1 MSRVLWIAIVVF
13 LMAGCTPSVN
23 GVSMNENSESNGSSP
38 TTIQSVEELA
48 NSGELERA
56 DDEYL
61 KLRNQDTQGE
71 QMSGLELELARAH
84 MEAEEYLLATFY
96 AKNVLRG
103 GAGYDQSADAAYI
116 MVKSQFK
123 RYEKNPSDESMGDK
137 FVKIAKSYQNN
148 YYSSE
153 HSADVDYLLSEYQMI
168 KDERYEK
175 LAQSY
180 ENHGKPEAAEFY
192 RNKIGE

>member
-1 MSRVLWIAIVVF
+1 MLRAFWIAIVVF
-13 LMAGCTPSVN
+13 LLMGCTPSVN
-23 GVSMNENSESNGSSP
+23 GVGMDEGGDSNNSLLP
-38 TTIQSVEELA
+38 TIQSVEELA
-48 NSGELERA
+48 NSGQLERA

-61 KLRNQDTQGE
+61 RLRNHDTQGE
-71 QMSGLELELARAH
+71 QMSTLELELARAH
-84 MEAEEYLLATFY
+84 MEAGEYLLATFY

-103 GAGYDQSADAAYI
+103 GAGYDQSANAAYI
-116 MVKSQFK
+116 MVKSLFK
-123 RYEKNPSDESMGDK
+123 RYEKNPSDESMGER

-153 HSADVDYLLSEYQMI
+153 HSADVDYLLSEYQMTR
-168 KDERYEK
+168 DERYER

-180 ENHGKPEAAEFY
+180 ENQGKPQAAEFY